1 MKMDEY
7 NEMNTRIFNWKMM
20 ITYMSIYMNNWEIE
34 IEITY
39 ILLYFQKQKY
49 YIHKIIYINGF
60 GSIHCTQRC
69 TQRKSLVWY
78 HISIK
83 VMR

>member
-34 IEITY
+34 ITY
-39 ILLYFQKQKY
+39 IVVFSEIEILHTQN
-49 YIHKIIYINGF
+49 IYI
-60 GSIHCTQRC
+60 SMDLDQCMYTKKISR
-69 TQRKSLVWY
+69 LVSY
-78 HISIK
+78 IN
-83 VMR
+83 